1 MFKVHTCALRVHCTE
16 AHSTDRKMFDDDD
29 NGYTA
34 GCEKQCK
41 FFWKWK
47 CKPNS
52 SWKPILNQ
60 SQLLKHI
67 YSWMTIHMSH
77 FGQAPPN
84 AWFRAS
90 TTPTMANLHYLKLH
104 LTFPILL
111 LLLKN
116 LPVAFPRTLPT
127 FLCVQ
132 NSKSNS
138 YSGPNWKFK
147 MLEIS
152 RKL

>member
-1 MFKVHTCALRVHCTE
+1 MFKVHSVHSVP
-16 AHSTDRKMFDDDD
+16 HSTDREMVDDDD
-29 NGYTA
+29 KGDA
-34 GCEKQCK
+34 ASCEKHSFGMQMQTK
-41 FFWKWK
+41 FFLKPHIE
-47 CKPNS
+47 PNS
-52 SWKPILNQ
+52 SIKTYLFLNDH
-60 SQLLKHI
+60 S
-67 YSWMTIHMSH
+67 YEPFWS
-77 FGQAPPN
+77 GYPPN
-84 AWFRAS
+84 AWFTAS

-138 YSGPNWKFK
+138 YSGPN
-147 MLEIS
+147 
-152 RKL
+152 